1 MIRLLFGEN
10 NFLKRQKLAEILDGV
25 QAERYDGTQLS
36 AGQLQ
41 DILLAQ
47 TLFDTENA
55 TVIDDLSLSGD
66 AWTALPSLVIPGDKT
81 IIFNEN
87 KLDKRTKTYKFLQKQ
102 ATTEE
107 FILFKEYEVA
117 KVVAWCLE
125 RAKKVH
131 GFNLD
136 VQVATKLVER
146 LGVDMGR
153 LDMVLGQLALSDD
166 RSQEFLD
173 ALVPLPKT
181 ESAFE
186 LFAAAV
192 NGEREEVS
200 RIVAYLEADS
210 GDDGA
215 YQTMGLLASQLLQ
228 LNALV
233 LSSGDS
239 SAVVSDLGVNPYALR
254 QLAPL
259 AKKVHKK
266 QLQQMNYTLGQADIQ
281 MKTTGVEPWLLVEVA
296 LMSLN
301 PKSLATS

>member
-10 NFLKRQKLAEILDGV
+10 DFLKRERLTEILDGAQV
-25 QAERYDGTQLS
+25 ERYDGAQLS

-47 TLFDTENA
+47 TLFDTEGA
-55 TVIDDLSLSGD
+55 TVIDDLSLSSD
-66 AWTALPSLVIPGDKT
+66 AWTALPSLVIPDDK
-81 IIFNEN
+81 IIILNEN
-87 KLDKRTKTYKFLQKQ
+87 KLDKRTKVYKFLQKQ
-102 ATTEE
+102 ATIEE
-107 FILFKEYEVA
+107 SVLLKDYEA
-117 KVVAWCLE
+117 TKIISWCVE

-131 GFNLD
+131 GFSLD
-136 VQVATKLVER
+136 AQVATKLVER

-181 ESAFE
+181 ESVFE

-200 RIVAYLEADS
+200 RIIAYLEAGS

-215 YQTMGLLASQLLQ
+215 YQTMGLLVSQLLQ

-233 LSSGDS
+233 LSGGNSG
-239 SAVVSDLGVNPYALR
+239 AVISDFGVNHYALR
-254 QLAPL
+254 QLVPL

-266 QLQQMNYTLGQADIQ
+266 QLQQMNCTLGQADIQ
-281 MKTTGVEPWLLVEVA
+281 MKTTSVAPWLLVEVA
-296 LMSLN
+296 LMGLN
-301 PKSLATS
+301 PRS